1 MDWARK
7 RSRLQENLF
16 GRLFLGFCSLF
27 YGAVALARRFLYD
40 HGYLKSRS
48 LGAKVISIG
57 NLTAGGTGK
66 TPAVLLAARALRQAG
81 RNVAILTRGYGRPSA
96 GQEALVLL
104 EDKSIPWT
112 QCGDEPWM
120 MRAYLQG
127 LGIPIL
133 VAPDRAKAG
142 LTAVSFYHS
151 DVLILDDGF
160 QHRKLKRDLD
170 ILMVNCRAP
179 FEDGH
184 MLPLGDFREP
194 LSSLARAHM
203 VVLTHADMVDGS
215 RVQSIRETIAAI
227 NPNISILES
236 VHRSD
241 FLLELKT
248 EKRHP
253 LTLIKNRDVVA
264 FSAIADPESFE
275 SQLESLGGKIVQ
287 KWRYPDHHPYALEEI
302 RALQAVSA
310 GTPIVTTFKDVPRL
324 PAQWRE
330 ILTGEIYVLGIKLD
344 IIKGEKSWNDALCAG
359 L

>member
-1 MDWARK
+1 MDWVKK
-7 RSRLQENLF
+7 RSEFQENFF

-27 YGAVALARRFLYD
+27 YGAAVLTRRFLYD
-40 HGYLKSRS
+40 KGYLQSRS

-66 TPAVLLAARALRQAG
+66 TPAVLLAAQTLRQAKH
-81 RNVAILTRGYGRPSA
+81 NVAILSRGYGRPSA

-120 MRAYLQG
+120 MRGALQG

-133 VAPDRAKAG
+133 VAPDRTKAG

-170 ILMVNCRAP
+170 ILMVNCRVP

-184 MLPLGDFREP
+184 FLPLGDFREP
-194 LSSLARAHM
+194 LSSLKRAHL
-203 VVLTHADMVDGS
+203 VVLTHTDLVAGE
-215 RVQSIRETIAAI
+215 RVESIKKAIQAA
-227 NPNISILES
+227 NRGISIVES

-253 LTLIKNRDVVA
+253 LNLIKNRDVVA

-275 SQLESLGGKIVQ
+275 SQIESLGARITQ
-287 KWRYPDHHPYALEEI
+287 KWRYPDHHPYTASEI

-310 GTPIVTTFKDVPRL
+310 GAPVVTTFKDIPRL
-324 PAQWRE
+324 PAQWPE
-330 ILTGEIYVLGIKLD
+330 ILTGEVYVLGIKLD
-344 IIKGEKSWNDALCAG
+344 IINGEKLWNDALCAG